1 VEAVGREATTV
12 DTGKLS
18 TLLDDPEVRV
28 IVYGLAHAYPG
39 LPRESGPQRL
49 RTAIQRLT
57 ETADPAQVESW
68 LSDEAANRAI
78 TVEQVRAAFGDE
90 VIGNLAGYAGGEPDE
105 VAWQLRAILPDLV
118 DAFSPGGVIVDPAE
132 LRREFIDAS
141 AAGDRSAGPF
151 APHID

>member
-1 VEAVGREATTV
+1 M

-18 TLLDDPEVRV
+18 TLLDDPETRV

-39 LPRESGPQRL
+39 QPGESGPQRL
-49 RTAIQRLT
+49 RAAMQRLT
-57 ETADPAQVESW
+57 ETADSAQVESW
-68 LSDEAANRAI
+68 LSDDPANRGV
-78 TVEQVRAAFGDE
+78 TVEQVRAAFGDD
-90 VIGNLAGYAGGEPDE
+90 VIDGVAAFTGGEPDE
-105 VAWQLRAILPDLV
+105 AAWQLAAVLPDVV
-118 DAFSPGGVIVDPAE
+118 DAFSVGGVIVDAAE